1 MSQIIS
7 CSHPTQTG
15 IDCEFCTDSHPIYD
29 CPYLEVDNFNDDYH
43 NEYY

>member
-7 CSHPTQTG
+7 CSHPTQTR
-15 IDCEFCTDSHPIYD
+15 IDCKFCTDSHPIYD
-29 CPYLEVDNFNDDYH
+29 CPYLEVDNFNYDYD